1 MRNIKKQKK
10 EEDEKKKP
18 KKKRRKEETKR
29 MYLRNVQAQIIDPTG
44 YPLHAALKPQN
55 TDNNLGFWSHHRA
68 LLVKR
73 TIDALMAISLT
84 ESAPFG
90 VIDNSG
96 GLASNRVH

>member
-1 MRNIKKQKK
+1 M
-10 EEDEKKKP
+10 ETKKKKS
-18 KKKRRKEETKR
+18 KKKTKR
-29 MYLRNVQAQIIDPTG
+29 MCLGNVQAQIIDPTG

-55 TDNNLGFWSHHRA
+55 TDNHLCFQSPRA

-90 VIDNSG
+90 IINHSG
-96 GLASNRVH
+96 GLASNWVH